1 MKYFTLKITPG
12 ALPLPGNGLAAHA
25 PGQVQAAP
33 DQRPRPAGPHREAPP
48 GVVLYWI
55 ESSKEGVPQREI
67 GFDAAGKPVSIA
79 VLAMG
84 RGTFVGSGAEFPDQ
98 PNDPALKDMFHTR
111 WRWATRRIRPGAG
124 ARWQFGLA
132 SAMAIGIALLIDAW
146 VQWAGGAGLLAGL
159 ADTRA
164 VPALPFY
171 LGLAL
176 RLVLGL
182 CCLLWAGWRI
192 RAHLRGSR

>member
-12 ALPLPGNGLAAHA
+12 APLPLPGGSLAAH
-25 PGQVQAAP
+25 PHGQAHAAP
-33 DQRPRPAGPHREAPP
+33 RREPPP

-55 ESSKEGVPQREI
+55 ESSREGVPQREI
-67 GFDAAGKPVSIA
+67 GFNAAGKPVAIA

-84 RGTFVGSGAEFPDQ
+84 RGVFVGSGAEFPDQ
-98 PNDPALKDMFHTR
+98 PNDPALKEMFHTR
-111 WRWATRRIRPGAG
+111 WRWATRRIRTGAS

-132 SAMAIGIALLIDAW
+132 SALVIGLALLMDAW
-146 VQWAGGAGLLAGL
+146 VQWAGGAGLLAGI
-159 ADTRA
+159 ADTRS

-176 RLVLGL
+176 RLVLGM

-192 RAHLRGSR
+192 RAHLRRGH